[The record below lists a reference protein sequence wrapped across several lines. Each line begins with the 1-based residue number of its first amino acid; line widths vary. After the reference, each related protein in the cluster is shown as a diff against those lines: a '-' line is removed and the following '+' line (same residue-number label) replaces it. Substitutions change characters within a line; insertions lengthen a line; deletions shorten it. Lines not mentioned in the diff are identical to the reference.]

1 MKKAICLLL
10 VSMLMLTAC
19 QPEPEK
25 EPAEQKPLSEPPAV
39 ETPVVEEPKKN
50 EIPDGVFTSYI
61 DGDFWQTDRWDIFEE
76 HFYGVWRSEGHQS
89 GAIVD
94 SDVVMTYQQTQNCG
108 EYPQAFA
115 ETETDW
121 YMSVF
126 NGGSG
131 DLYRIPKDN
140 QNFMYLYYDYPGRE
154 LDYDKYN
161 VFYHHPAALQNRV
174 IESFVTEITTGPA
187 SVFAARKI
195 YSETD
200 YLMNKNENITT
211 DDGREWQTDYRD
223 GIFYLEEVSEQ
234 RISYF
239 RRGYPADVELGA
251 WDDENRINMPWA
263 HINIV
268 VEKVD
273 GQWKQTSANIATL
286 EQEMDIIGYQEKFSR
301 EIWGE
306 YEIGGLSEVD
316 YDSPATV
323 EGWEWTLYHLKGP
336 NVDTKEHFRK
346 YLNTVFTEECTE
358 TILDRWIGEG
368 KRILEDPDGRLC
380 SPDGVRGGNI
390 YAGELEREIAANDG
404 KTAVI
409 HYICHTTD
417 YAIEHVGREILEEY
431 DIKAVYTDLGW
442 RLAEFYWP
450 Y

>member
-50 EIPDGVFTSYI
+50 EIPEGVFTSHI

-76 HFYGVWRSEGHQS
+76 HFYGVWYPQGAEYSEIHEQDL
-89 GAIVD
+89 VL
-94 SDVVMTYQQTQNCG
+94 TYQMAQNCG

-131 DLYRIPKDN
+131 DLYRKSKDSKN
-140 QNFMYLYYDYPGRE
+140 SIVVYYEYPGRDV
-154 LDYDKYN
+154 DYYKSDRIYYRKDITKWGYEE
-161 VFYHHPAALQNRV
+161 YP
-174 IESFVTEITTGPA
+174 TEITTGPA

-223 GIFYLEEVSEQ
+223 GIFYLEEASEQ

-273 GQWKQTSANIATL
+273 GEWKQTSANIATL
-286 EQEMDIIGYQEKFSR
+286 EQEMDIIGYQENFSR
-301 EIWGE
+301 EIWSE
-306 YEIGGLSEVD
+306 YEIGWWSEVD

-323 EGWEWTLYHLKGP
+323 EDWEWTLYHLKGP

-368 KRILEDPDGRLC
+368 KHIFEDAEGRLC
-380 SPDGVRGGNI
+380 TPEGARGSNM
-390 YAGELEREIAANDG
+390 YAGEIEREIAANNG

-409 HYICHTTD
+409 HYICHTAD
-417 YAIEHVGREILEEY
+417 YALEDVGREILEEY